1 MNDDMMDA
9 LIERAA
15 QSMRALPPANPVA
28 TMRIMAAVRARRAA
42 RPSWYGQLF
51 GWLREPSLSMAT
63 AGLLAAAALVVGF
76 VTRGALTTMSR
87 QTDEFAVQQPK
98 SGSTINAPLRAA
110 SNRPVAGATAAVPVS
125 LVFEAAQAESVALVG
140 DFNNWDATATPLHR
154 FGANGPWTATVLA
167 TPGRHTYAFLV
178 NGTTLVADPR
188 APRAKD
194 PDYGTEAS
202 VLMVNPQ

>member
-1 MNDDMMDA
+1 MIDEERDP

-15 QSMRALPPANPVA
+15 QAMRVLPPANPLA

-42 RPSWYGQLF
+42 APSRFDVLF

-63 AGLLAAAALVVGF
+63 AGVLAAAALVIGF
-76 VTRGALTTMSR
+76 VTRGALTTMGR
-87 QTDEFAVQQPK
+87 QTDEFAVQQPNV
-98 SGSTINAPLRAA
+98 GPSTNALVRPA
-110 SNRPVAGATAAVPVS
+110 SNPADARSSTAVPVAV
-125 LVFEAAQAESVALVG
+125 VFEAPQAESVAVVG
-140 DFNNWDATATPLHR
+140 DFNNWDASATPLHR
-154 FGANGPWTATVLA
+154 FGSNGPWTATVTA
-167 TPGRHTYAFLV
+167 RPGRHTYAFLV

-194 PDYGTEAS
+194 PDYGSEAS